1 MASKK
6 TTTTNDS
13 TKKGP
18 APKPS
23 GGKAAAPTKAK
34 AAAKP
39 APKAKAAAKTKP
51 AAKSKGKTAAKAP
64 PPQAA
69 RKAKAAPKAAPKAK
83 LAAPK
88 ASAPKAAPKAK
99 AAKRGNPILHWE
111 IQSTQPE
118 ALHDFY
124 ADVFGWTIDANNEMK
139 YGMVSS
145 KGAAGGIDG
154 GIGGAMNGAGR
165 VLVYA
170 SVESIPSILERIEE
184 LGGKTLMPRTD
195 IGPVVMAIYT
205 DPEGNT
211 MGLIEDS

>member
-13 TKKGP
+13 TKKGT
-18 APKPS
+18 AP
-23 GGKAAAPTKAK
+23 
-34 AAAKP
+34 KP
-39 APKAKAAAKTKP
+39 APKAAARSSAKTAAKAAPKGKPAAKAKAAPKAKPVAKP
-51 AAKSKGKTAAKAP
+51 AAKSKVKSAAKAA

-69 RKAKAAPKAAPKAK
+69 RKATATATKSAPAPKAK
-83 LAAPK
+83 T
-88 ASAPKAAPKAK
+88 AK
-99 AAKRGNPILHWE
+99 GSNPILHWE

-124 ADVFGWTIDANNEMK
+124 SDVFGWRIDANNPMK

-145 KGAAGGIDG
+145 KGSAGGIDG
-154 GIGGAMNGAGR
+154 GIGGTMHGASR

-170 SVESIPSILERIEE
+170 AVQSIPPILARIEE
-184 LGGKTLMPRTD
+184 RGGKTLMPRTD

-211 MGLIEDS
+211 MGLIEDR